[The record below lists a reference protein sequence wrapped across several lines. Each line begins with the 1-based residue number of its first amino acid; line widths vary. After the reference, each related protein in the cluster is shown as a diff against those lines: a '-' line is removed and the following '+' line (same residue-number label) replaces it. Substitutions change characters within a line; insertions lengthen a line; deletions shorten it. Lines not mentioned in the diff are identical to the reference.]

1 MGTDFNA
8 EEVLAMAERIERNGQ
23 GFYLQASRA
32 VDRSDVSKLLADL
45 GVWEKGHE
53 VLFTDMRSK
62 LSEEERR
69 RTAIDPYN
77 EAALYLAAV
86 ADSHVFA
93 RKDLDPASMLREGI
107 SAGEI
112 IDLALQFEKD
122 SILFFL
128 GLQRMVPE
136 RLGADKVQKII
147 DEEVSHMAFLE
158 KIRRKLVAE

>member
-8 EEVLAMAERIERNGQ
+8 DEVLAMAERIERNGQ
-23 GFYLQASRA
+23 GFYLQASRV
-32 VDRSDVSKLLADL
+32 VDRADVSKLLADL

-53 VLFTDMRSK
+53 ALFIDMRSK

-69 RTAIDPYN
+69 QTAIDPYN

-86 ADSHVFA
+86 ADSHVFS
-93 RKDLDPASMLREGI
+93 REDLDPAGMLREGI
-107 SAGEI
+107 STGEI

-136 RLGADKVQKII
+136 SLGMNKVQKII

-158 KIRRKLVAE
+158 KMRRELAVE